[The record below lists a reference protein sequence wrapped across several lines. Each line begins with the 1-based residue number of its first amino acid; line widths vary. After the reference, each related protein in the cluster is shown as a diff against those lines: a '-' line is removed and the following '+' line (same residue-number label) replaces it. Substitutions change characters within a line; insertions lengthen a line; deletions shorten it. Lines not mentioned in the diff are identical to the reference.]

1 MKPQFQ
7 HEVTTSFALWID
19 NYLLKKG
26 EAFKNHT
33 TNLYYTEDSR
43 LATGLNSFSSP
54 FKQWVFDSSI
64 DGADV
69 PNSVS
74 INGTPT
80 PRSSSLI
87 FDFQNGRVITTDA
100 SPTDAIQASYSV
112 KDFNIYVTNETE
124 ENLIVESKFDVN
136 SRFKTDEAPIPPYDQ
151 VLPAIFINV
160 TNNLNDPF
168 SLGGE
173 DQTTTDIRCV
183 VMAENIFQLDGALS
197 IFNDSTRECFTAL
210 PFESYPLT
218 EYGDA
223 PNFNYKTL
231 SDTRLQSNP
240 AALHFIDRVDVSKL
254 SDRITKKIDPNTFVG
269 FVDFE
274 VVTYRYPRI

>member
-7 HEVTTSFALWID
+7 HEITTSFALWID

-33 TNLYYTEDSR
+33 TNLYYMEDSR
-43 LATGLNSFSSP
+43 LAAGLSAFSSP
-54 FKQWVFDSSI
+54 FKQWVFDESI
-64 DGADV
+64 ANADIPSEV
-69 PNSVS
+69 T
-74 INGTPT
+74 INGVAT
-80 PRSSSLI
+80 PRSSTLI
-87 FDFQNGRVITTDA
+87 FDFQNGRIITTGT
-100 SPTDAIQASYSV
+100 SPTDTIQASYAV

-136 SRFKTDEAPIPPYDQ
+136 SRFKTEETPIPAYDQ

-168 SLGGE
+168 TLGGE

-197 IFNDSTRECFTAL
+197 IFND
-210 PFESYPLT
+210 
-218 EYGDA
+218 
-223 PNFNYKTL
+223 
-231 SDTRLQSNP
+231 
-240 AALHFIDRVDVSKL
+240 AA
-254 SDRITKKIDPNTFVG
+254 
-269 FVDFE
+269 
-274 VVTYRYPRI
+274 

>member
-7 HEVTTSFALWID
+7 HEITTSFALWID
-19 NYLLKKG
+19 NYILKKG
-26 EAFKNHT
+26 EAYKNHST
-33 TNLYYTEDSR
+33 TLTYVEDSR
-43 LATGLNSFSSP
+43 LADGLNSFSSP
-54 FKQWVFDSSI
+54 FKQWVFDQSISGATIPSS
-64 DGADV
+64 A
-69 PNSVS
+69 N
-74 INGTPT
+74 INGNPT
-80 PRSSSLI
+80 PRSASLI
-87 FDFQNGRVITTDA
+87 FDFQNGRIITTDA
-100 SPTDAIQASYSV
+100 SPTDTVEASYSV
-112 KDFNIYVTNETE
+112 KDFNIYITNETE

-136 SRFKTDEAPIPPYDQ
+136 SRFKTEQTPIPAYDQ

-183 VMAENIFQLDGALS
+183 IMAENIFQLDGALS
-197 IFNDSTRECFTAL
+197 IFNDSARECFTAL
-210 PFESYPLT
+210 SFESYPLT

-223 PNFNYKTL
+223 VDFNYKTL
-231 SDTRLQSNP
+231 CNDRLSSNP
-240 AALHFIDRVDVSKL
+240 SALHYIDRVDVSKL

-274 VVTYRYPRI
+274 IVSYRYPRI